1 MSLIENKNVLKD
13 ILMSFGDEMFKRY
26 YITHPP
32 QITKTDNVSMG
43 YGDGVLKPKQSIHFN
58 FKTEQPNRDEVKN
71 FVKVFVETLD
81 I

>member
-1 MSLIENKNVLKD
+1 MKLENKNVLKE
-13 ILMSFGDEMFKRY
+13 ILLNFGDELFKRY

-32 QITKTDNVSMG
+32 QITKSDNVSMG
-43 YGDGVLKPKQSIHFN
+43 YGDSVLKPKQSIHFR

-71 FVKVFVETLD
+71 FIKVFVETLE